1 MAYKVEQFKK
11 TADGAGQNGSAPDH
25 REMSRVNRLMSICNC
40 FRHRLLLARG
50 GKNAWMRVNAFFVP

>member
-25 REMSRVNRLMSICNC
+25 REMSRVNRLMSIATASDIGCS
-40 FRHRLLLARG
+40 LLGVA
-50 GKNAWMRVNAFFVP
+50 KTPVNAFFVP